1 MRAVTLREEKEDS
14 NKLANNLLRL
24 FPLER
29 KGKIIFTS
37 LAKQNLENTH
47 LEVRLGW
54 GYQCLNYH

>member
-47 LEVRLGW
+47 LEVRLG
-54 GYQCLNYH
+54 